1 MSNNPKSKWSDF
13 DTYLRPEHLKG
24 QKVTLKIAAVTVEEV
39 YRVGSGKVK
48 MPILHFEQ
56 TQKWL
61 PVNVTN
67 QRALLKALG
76 DELETCI
83 GKTVTLEA
91 TVINNKDSIKLGV
104 PPQAKVQT
112 AAPSVPKEKPETA
125 G

>member
-1 MSNNPKSKWSDF
+1 MSNISKTKWSDF
-13 DTYLRPEHLKG
+13 DTYLRPEHLRG

-56 TQKWL
+56 TAKWL

-76 DELETCI
+76 DDLEACL
-83 GKTVTLEA
+83 GKTVALEP
-91 TVINNKDSIKLGV
+91 TVINNKDSIKLSV
-104 PPQAKVQT
+104 PPQPKAQT
-112 AAPSVPKEKPETA
+112 PTQSPTPPTKAA
-125 G
+125 

>member
-56 TQKWL
+56 TAKWL

-76 DELETCI
+76 DELEACL
-83 GKTVTLEA
+83 GKTVTLEP
-91 TVINNKDSIKLGV
+91 TVINNKDSIKLSV
-104 PPQAKVQT
+104 PPQPKAQT
-112 AAPSVPKEKPETA
+112 AAPPPTPPTKA
-125 G
+125 A